1 MDTIYCSNDPHA
13 EQIVRAAYPGA
24 TGRKIKIE
32 AARGSLNLSSY
43 WSGGS
48 RDYFVV
54 INLATMR
61 QATIPQ
67 NGSGFE
73 GEALRISELPEGFA
87 VIKHAF
93 FEGKDLGFTI
103 ILNPANFN
111 QMALPAPIE
120 LTVEEKIV
128 LCATKENSG
137 GKIRLQESKMKKEKF
152 EEIKQGLIARKL
164 LAKNGAIT
172 NEGRNAIGDIRL
184 YSLIGY

>member
-32 AARGSLNLSSY
+32 AARGALNLSSY

-67 NGSGFE
+67 NGSGFD
-73 GEALRISELPEGFA
+73 GETFRVSELPEGFA
-87 VIKHAF
+87 VIKHTIF
-93 FEGKDLGFTI
+93 QGKDLGFTI

-128 LCATKENSG
+128 LCVTKEYKSNC
-137 GKIRLQESKMKKEKF
+137 RLEYSRMNKAKF
-152 EEIKQGLIARKL
+152 DEIKQGLIARKF

-172 NEGRNAIGDIRL
+172 DEGRNAIGNTRSH
-184 YSLIGY
+184 SLVGY